1 MKRVSS
7 QPRSPVPRTLTND
20 FSRRQPPQLCL
31 SDLRIVPR
39 LSFLRTKASD
49 VMVALV
55 KSEGG
60 SWMKMLLN
68 PGLAVE
74 RRMPRSPV
82 LKSPHVYP
90 YRSVVIV
97 CILMTAYSTVPVEMW

>member
-1 MKRVSS
+1 
-7 QPRSPVPRTLTND
+7 
-20 FSRRQPPQLCL
+20 
-31 SDLRIVPR
+31 
-39 LSFLRTKASD
+39 
-49 VMVALV
+49 MVALV

-74 RRMPRSPV
+74 RRMPRSAV

-90 YRSVVIV
+90 YRLVVMV
-97 CILMTAYSTVPVEMW
+97 CILMTW